1 MAIIQQHYFMRTDIN
16 SKLKLG
22 QLSKRYYCPE
32 SEVDLASLTRFE
44 KVYTKIV
51 ETPNEGAADAAFD
64 IAEAIERC
72 VEERGR
78 CVIGFGAGKGVLE
91 VYDELVRLYFADKV
105 SFAKVVAFNI
115 SELGFG
121 QQATESQNNF
131 RRLQER
137 LFNKIDIDPS
147 NVYTIDEGA
156 TKENVHRYCK
166 QYETLIDSFGG
177 IDLLVC
183 QLTKNGGLAFNEP
196 GSQSTSS
203 CRLVLLSND
212 TRQRIADSYQCE
224 VAPDTAVT
232 LGMSNLLAARKV
244 ICVAWGEASAEAVYN
259 TIEGRIGDNTPASFL
274 QMHHDV
280 KLLVDLDAASLLTRI
295 SFPWKVTSCEW
306 TDVLVRR
313 AIVWLSQQTGKPIL
327 KLTNKD
333 YNDNGLSEL
342 VTVFGSGYDVNIR
355 IFNVLQHT
363 ITGWP
368 GGKPNADDSNRPERA
383 TPFPKRIIVFSPHPD
398 DDVISMGGTIQRLV
412 KQGHDLHVAY
422 ETSGDIAVG
431 DEEVTRFMHF
441 INGFNQIFIG
451 EKDET
456 IKKMYKDIKKFLAEK
471 KDGDID
477 TPDVRHIKGLI
488 RRGEARTACTYNHIP
503 LDHVH
508 FLDLP
513 FYESGRIEKFPMTEK
528 DVNIVRELLQ
538 KIQPHEIFV
547 AGDLADPH
555 GTHRKCTDAVL
566 AALDLEK
573 KAGAEWLK
581 NCRIWM
587 YRGAWAEWEIE
598 NIEMCVPMSPE
609 ELRAKRNAI
618 LKHSSQMESAPFL
631 GNDERLF
638 WQRAEDRNRG
648 TAKLYDD
655 LGLACYEAMEAFVQ
669 YRP

>member
-1 MAIIQQHYFMRTDIN
+1 MRTDIN

-51 ETPNEGAADAAFD
+51 ETPNEGAADAALD

-244 ICVAWGEASAEAVYN
+244 ICVAWGEASA
-259 TIEGRIGDNTPASFL
+259 TL
-274 QMHHDV
+274 
-280 KLLVDLDAASLLTRI
+280 
-295 SFPWKVTSCEW
+295 
-306 TDVLVRR
+306 
-313 AIVWLSQQTGKPIL
+313 
-327 KLTNKD
+327 
-333 YNDNGLSEL
+333 
-342 VTVFGSGYDVNIR
+342 
-355 IFNVLQHT
+355 
-363 ITGWP
+363 
-368 GGKPNADDSNRPERA
+368 
-383 TPFPKRIIVFSPHPD
+383 
-398 DDVISMGGTIQRLV
+398 
-412 KQGHDLHVAY
+412 
-422 ETSGDIAVG
+422 
-431 DEEVTRFMHF
+431 
-441 INGFNQIFIG
+441 
-451 EKDET
+451 
-456 IKKMYKDIKKFLAEK
+456 IKKEC
-471 KDGDID
+471 
-477 TPDVRHIKGLI
+477 GL
-488 RRGEARTACTYNHIP
+488 
-503 LDHVH
+503 L
-508 FLDLP
+508 
-513 FYESGRIEKFPMTEK
+513 
-528 DVNIVRELLQ
+528 
-538 KIQPHEIFV
+538 
-547 AGDLADPH
+547 
-555 GTHRKCTDAVL
+555 
-566 AALDLEK
+566 
-573 KAGAEWLK
+573 
-581 NCRIWM
+581 
-587 YRGAWAEWEIE
+587 
-598 NIEMCVPMSPE
+598 
-609 ELRAKRNAI
+609 
-618 LKHSSQMESAPFL
+618 
-631 GNDERLF
+631 
-638 WQRAEDRNRG
+638 
-648 TAKLYDD
+648 
-655 LGLACYEAMEAFVQ
+655 
-669 YRP
+669 